1 MIRASRIL
9 ILVLVLT
16 AFASARPV
24 FAQPQISYGQ
34 TVAGSIETV
43 GEKDEF
49 TFSGTSGDKITLR
62 FTETNGSL
70 DSYVEVFNPSGMRIA
85 YSSAGFINVT
95 LSASGTFRITLEDY
109 NNDETGS
116 YELSLQ
122 CLNNPVGAITLNFG
136 QTTAGSIASFTKIIT
151 YQFTASAND
160 IVDIR
165 FTKLTDASGYFTPY
179 LELYNSAGVRLAY
192 VSSEALVKKVNA
204 TATYYLFVTDYS
216 YDATGTYELTM
227 QRDNNPANSRAL
239 NYGAI
244 TAGSLINPT
253 GINVYR
259 FTATANGKI
268 TICSVVQSETSGN
281 FSPYL
286 ELYDTTGTRLKYG
299 SGSLQHTFAN
309 SGTFYLFITDYSRNG
324 TGIYKFIL
332 SSGTVSCSSI
342 DLENPKVKLTWPKDA
357 EIVENGSTYNITW
370 TSSDNVGITSQ
381 EILLSTDSGATYPT
395 VIASSL
401 AGSVQSY
408 AWQIPS
414 DLATSH
420 ARIKIIAG
428 DAQGNT
434 GEGTNSNDFIISN
447 TALPVSAESTAY
459 EYDKLQ
465 RLKKSNS
472 SAGTSAE
479 YTYDASGNRLKAICK

>member
-1 MIRASRIL
+1 
-9 ILVLVLT
+9 
-16 AFASARPV
+16 
-24 FAQPQISYGQ
+24 
-34 TVAGSIETV
+34 
-43 GEKDEF
+43 
-49 TFSGTSGDKITLR
+49 
-62 FTETNGSL
+62 
-70 DSYVEVFNPSGMRIA
+70 
-85 YSSAGFINVT
+85 
-95 LSASGTFRITLEDY
+95 
-109 NNDETGS
+109 
-116 YELSLQ
+116 
-122 CLNNPVGAITLNFG
+122 
-136 QTTAGSIASFTKIIT
+136 
-151 YQFTASAND
+151 
-160 IVDIR
+160 VDIR

-192 VSSEALVKKVNA
+192 ASSEALVKKVNA

>member
-1 MIRASRIL
+1 MDAYLELYAPDGTKLANAAEVINKTLAAAGTYTIIVRDDYNSETGNYA
-9 ILVLVLT
+9 LT
-16 AFASARPV
+16 WQKVSNPCNV
-24 FAQPQISYGQ
+24 IGISYG
-34 TVAGSIETV
+34 TI
-43 GEKDEF
+43 
-49 TFSGTSGDKITLR
+49 
-62 FTETNGSL
+62 
-70 DSYVEVFNPSGMRIA
+70 
-85 YSSAGFINVT
+85 
-95 LSASGTFRITLEDY
+95 
-109 NNDETGS
+109 
-116 YELSLQ
+116 
-122 CLNNPVGAITLNFG
+122 
-136 QTTAGSIASFTKIIT
+136 TTATINNFVEIDAYK
-151 YQFTASAND
+151 FTASAGD
-160 IVDIR
+160 
-165 FTKLTDASGYFTPY
+165 
-179 LELYNSAGVRLAY
+179 
-192 VSSEALVKKVNA
+192 
-204 TATYYLFVTDYS
+204 
-216 YDATGTYELTM
+216 
-227 QRDNNPANSRAL
+227 
-239 NYGAI
+239 
-244 TAGSLINPT
+244 
-253 GINVYR
+253 
-259 FTATANGKI
+259 KI

-428 DAQGNT
+428 DAQGNA

-447 TALPVSAESTAY
+447 TALPANAESTAY